1 MEAEIYKT
9 QVLLIDKKMKTLQIK
24 RGYSKIYTKARDS
37 KYPLAPKDDEEAERW
52 IYAVTMKGKKKKK
65 NFPTNYTKNHNYP

>member
-24 RGYSKIYTKARDS
+24 RDYSKIYTKARDS
-37 KYPLAPKDDEEAERW
+37 KYPLAPKDD
-52 IYAVTMKGKKKKK
+52 
-65 NFPTNYTKNHNYP
+65 